1 MRERFKGCVL
11 GLAVG
16 DALGYPVE
24 NIHTMEEIRERLGP
38 DGVTGLM
45 GDALYSD
52 DTQMAIC
59 VAEAL
64 MEPPDPKKEPLDV
77 FMTSLCR
84 KLVNWYEL
92 QTEEPDKHKRTPS
105 TTSLL
110 GCQRLAGGSGWD
122 MSGSPSSKGCGSVV
136 RAAPIGMFFDG
147 IGEVL
152 EFAKESSRPTHG
164 HLAPMCASA
173 CGALMVNL
181 AKRDEPTGTWAEQ
194 MATVSSGVCDEMTRL
209 VSKAVDLAVSDT
221 PPEKAIC
228 PRVLGEGWL
237 GHEAVAAALYC
248 CLRSPDDYRRGVLMA
263 VNTAGNSDGLGALTG
278 AVLGARLGVGAIPE
292 EWVSKVEGSK
302 FLSGLA
308 DGLCEAYEKRQEVP

>member
-1 MRERFKGCVL
+1 MRERFRGCIL

-16 DALGYPVE
+16 DALGYPAE
-24 NIHTMEEIRERLGP
+24 ELHTMEEIRARFGP
-38 DGVTGLM
+38 DGVAGLE

-64 MEPPDPKKEPLDV
+64 LEPRRPKKEPLDA
-77 FMTSLCR
+77 FMESLCKR
-84 KLVNWYEL
+84 LVNWYGL
-92 QTEEPDKHKRTPS
+92 QTDDPERHRRTPS

-110 GCQRLAGGSGWD
+110 GCQHLAGGASWD
-122 MSGSPSSKGCGSVV
+122 ASGSPFSKGCGSVV

-164 HLAPMCASA
+164 HLAPMCAAA

-194 MATVSSGVCDEMTRL
+194 VATVTSGVCDEMTRL
-209 VSKAVDLAVSDT
+209 VSKAVDLAVSET
-221 PPEKAIC
+221 PPEKALC
-228 PRVLGEGWL
+228 QRGLGEGWL
-237 GHEAVAAALYC
+237 GHEAVAASLFC
-248 CLRSPDDYRRGVLMA
+248 CLRSPDDYRRAVLMA
-263 VNTAGNSDGLGALTG
+263 VNTGGNSDGLGALTG
-278 AVLGARLGVGAIPE
+278 AVIGARLGAGAIPG
-292 EWVSKVEGSK
+292 EWVLKVEGSK
-302 FLSGLA
+302 FLEGLA
-308 DGLCEAYEKRQEVP
+308 DSLCEAYEKRKEAP